1 MFKKYKKI
9 KCPVCHSMSM
19 SFLRKLCGD
28 RSHKNIDLYQCGDC
42 KSLYNPSGY
51 REDDVALIGDTMWH
65 VNEFKRNVSLGRDI
79 ITTLKKVNPNA
90 KSLLDI
96 GAGIGSLISLG
107 NEFGLEADGIEPNPY
122 AVLYSKRTLSLD
134 ITCSCFDKNLFVNK
148 FDAIT
153 LISVLEHLEE
163 PRLLFED
170 AVKCLNKKGVMF
182 VLVPFYIPE
191 IHQKYLKDPQLEG
204 SIFAVCDVHIV
215 HFTTEGFEK
224 MAKQLNATSLK
235 QVLGGYV
242 LTFD

>member
-1 MFKKYKKI
+1 
-9 KCPVCHSMSM
+9 M

-28 RSHKNIDLYQCGDC
+28 RNHKKINLYQCGDC

-65 VNEFKRNVSLGRDI
+65 VNEFKKNVSFGRDI
-79 ITTLKKVNPNA
+79 ISTLKKANPNA

-107 NEFGLEADGIEPNPY
+107 DEFGLEADGIEPNPY
-122 AVLYSKRTLSLD
+122 AVLYGKRVLSLD
-134 ITCSCFDKNLFVNK
+134 ITCSYFNKTVFDKK

-182 VLVPFYIPE
+182 VHVPFYIPE
-191 IHQKYLKDPQLEG
+191 IHQKYLEEPQLEG
-204 SIFAVCDVHIV
+204 SIFTTSDVHIV
-215 HFTTEGFEK
+215 HFTKEGFEK
-224 MAKQLNATSLK
+224 MAKESNATSLK